1 MTIARITSRQRG
13 KDFADIEGI
22 LYYGGAGMTAPAQ
35 TPPPGPAPAPLAD
48 LRKDDPPTAV
58 AVWKRRLAASPEVVA
73 FRYHD
78 KGAWQGM
85 TFREADAIAR
95 EIAAGLIAR
104 GVVPGDRVC
113 VLSQTRVEWV
123 LCDIGILLAGGI
135 AVPIY
140 PSNTAEQCEFIV
152 RDAGAK
158 IEIVE
163 DAGQRDKLVGL
174 RDKLFTVAHIIQISG
189 ETPVGLTPS
198 PVSGAPAAPSRFVQ
212 SLAEV
217 RAAGRQWG
225 VAHPGEL
232 DAHGDAVTPESLFTI
247 IYTSG
252 TTGVPKGVVL
262 THDNLVAGICSATR
276 AMQIEVADVQYLF
289 LPLAH
294 VLGREL
300 EWTTIQMGCE
310 TAFSRGTALI
320 KDDLVAI
327 RPTFMAG
334 VPRIFEKFHAGVKAA
349 MEQGS
354 GLKRKIAAW
363 ALRVGAAHSAA
374 LRAGKPAGGFSYWL
388 ADRLV
393 FSKLRARLGLDRASF
408 LISGGAPL
416 AAEIAEFFHGAGI
429 LILEGYGLTETM
441 AAACLNTRERFRFGT
456 VGPVLDVVECK
467 IADDGEILMRG
478 PSVFR
483 QYYNNAAA
491 TAEGVEPEGWFHSGD
506 IGQLEDG
513 FLRITDRKKDLI
525 VTANGKK
532 IAPQALENALKARS
546 PLFSQVLVYGD
557 KRPYCVALVTLSDD
571 ARKRFGGAEFDVLA
585 ASPEVKAAVQKDVD
599 ALNATLASF
608 ESIKKFAILPADLT
622 EAAGDLT
629 PKLSVKRKVVIDKY
643 RAVIE
648 DLYG

>member
-1 MTIARITSRQRG
+1 
-13 KDFADIEGI
+13 
-22 LYYGGAGMTAPAQ
+22 MTAPAQ
-35 TPPPGPAPAPLAD
+35 TPAVSAPTRVASD

-58 AVWKRRLAASPEVVA
+58 ELWKRRVAASPDAVA

-78 KGAWQGM
+78 KDAWQGM
-85 TFREADAIAR
+85 TFREADGIAR
-95 EIAAGLIAR
+95 EIAAGLVAR

-113 VLSQTRVEWV
+113 IVSQTRLEWV
-123 LCDIGILLAGGI
+123 LCDLAIMLAGGI

-140 PSNTAEQCEFIV
+140 ASNTAEQCEFIV

-158 IEIVE
+158 VVMVE
-163 DAGQRDKLVGL
+163 DAAQRDKLVGL
-174 RDKLFTVAHIIQISG
+174 RDKLFTVAHIIQLTG
-189 ETPVGLTPS
+189 EPQIGLTPP
-198 PVSGAPAAPSRFVQ
+198 PVAGATAPSRFVQ
-212 SLAEV
+212 SLAEL
-217 RAAGRQWG
+217 RGAGRQWG

-232 DAHGDAVTPESLFTI
+232 DAHAETVAPESMFTI

-252 TTGVPKGVVL
+252 TTGIPKGVVL
-262 THDNLVAGICSATR
+262 THDNLVAGACSAIR
-276 AMQIEVADVQYLF
+276 AMQIETIDVQYLF

-300 EWTTIQMGCE
+300 EWATIQMGCE
-310 TAFSRGTALI
+310 TAFSRGTAQI
-320 KDDLVAI
+320 KEDLVAI

-334 VPRIFEKFHAGVKAA
+334 VPRIFEKFHSGVKAA
-349 MEQGS
+349 LEQGS

-363 ALRVGAAHSAA
+363 ALRVGAAQSAA
-374 LRAGKPAGGFSYWL
+374 LRAGKPGGGFAYWL

-393 FSKLRARLGLDRASF
+393 FSKLRARLGLDRATF

-429 LILEGYGLTETM
+429 LILEGYGLTETF
-441 AAACLNTRERFRFGT
+441 AAAFLNTRERFRFGT
-456 VGPVLDVVECK
+456 VGPALDVVECK

-491 TAEGVEPEGWFHSGD
+491 TAESVEPDGWFHSGD
-506 IGQLEDG
+506 IGHLEDG

-525 VTANGKK
+525 VTAGGKK

-571 ARKRFGGAEFDVLA
+571 ARKRFGGAEFETLA
-585 ASPEVKAAVQKDVD
+585 ASPEVKAALQVEIDG
-599 ALNATLASF
+599 LNGTLASY
-608 ESIKKFAILPADLT
+608 ESIKKFAVLPADLT
-622 EAAGDLT
+622 EASGDLT

-643 RAVIE
+643 RSVIE
-648 DLYG
+648 ELYRA

>member
-1 MTIARITSRQRG
+1 
-13 KDFADIEGI
+13 
-22 LYYGGAGMTAPAQ
+22 MTAPAESSPALP
-35 TPPPGPAPAPLAD
+35 TPAPGAGAKVNVNV
-48 LRKDDPPTAV
+48 RKDDPPTAV
-58 AVWKRRLAASPEVVA
+58 AMWKRRVAATPEAVA
-73 FRYHD
+73 FRYYEKD
-78 KGAWQGM
+78 AWQRM
-85 TFREADAIAR
+85 TFGQADAAAR
-95 EIAAGLIAR
+95 EIAAGLITL
-104 GVVPGDRVC
+104 GIVPGDRVC
-113 VLSQTRVEWV
+113 ILSQTRLEWV
-123 LCDIGILLAGGI
+123 LADVAILLAGGI

-140 PSNTAEQCEFIV
+140 ASNTAEQCEFIV

-158 IEIVE
+158 VVIFE
-163 DAGQRDKLVGL
+163 DGAQRDKLIGL
-174 RDKLFTVAHIIQISG
+174 RDKLFTVAHLIQMTG
-189 ETPVGLTPS
+189 EPPVGLTPS
-198 PVSGAPAAPSRFVQ
+198 PVSGAAPPSRFVQ

-232 DAHGDAVTPESLFTI
+232 DAHGDTVTPESLFTS

-252 TTGVPKGVVL
+252 TTGIPKGVVL
-262 THDNLVAGICSATR
+262 THDNLVAGICSAIR
-276 AMQIEVADVQYLF
+276 SMGIMGNDVQYLF

-300 EWTTIQMGCE
+300 EWTTIEMGCE
-310 TAFSRGTALI
+310 TAFSRGTAMI
-320 KDDLVAI
+320 KEDLVAI

-334 VPRIFEKFHAGVKAA
+334 VPRIFEKFYTGVKTALD
-349 MEQGS
+349 QGS

-374 LRAGKPAGGFSYWL
+374 LRAGKPGGGFAYWL
-388 ADRLV
+388 ADKLV
-393 FSKLRARLGLDRASF
+393 FSKLRARLGLDRAGF

-416 AAEIAEFFHGAGI
+416 AAEIAEFFLGAGV
-429 LILEGYGLTETM
+429 LILEGYGLTETI
-441 AAACLNTRERFRFGT
+441 AAAFLNTRERFRFGT
-456 VGPVLDVVECK
+456 VGPALDVVECK

-478 PSVFR
+478 ASVFR
-483 QYYNNAAA
+483 QYYNNPAA
-491 TAEGVEPEGWFHSGD
+491 TAEAVEPDGWFHSGD

-525 VTANGKK
+525 VTAGGKK

-546 PLFSQVLVYGD
+546 SLFSQVLVYGD

-571 ARKRFGGAEFDVLA
+571 ARKRFGGAEFETLA
-585 ASPEVKAAVQKDVD
+585 ASPEVKAALKVEIDG
-599 ALNATLASF
+599 LNATLASF

-622 EAAGDLT
+622 EASGDLT

-648 DLYG
+648 ELYKG

>member
-1 MTIARITSRQRG
+1 
-13 KDFADIEGI
+13 
-22 LYYGGAGMTAPAQ
+22 MTAPLEA
-35 TPPPGPAPAPLAD
+35 PVPGPALVSKAIAD
-48 LRKDDPPTAV
+48 LRKDDPSTAV
-58 AVWKRRLAASPEVVA
+58 ELWKRRVAATPEAVA
-73 FRYHD
+73 FRYFD
-78 KGAWQGM
+78 KDAWQGM
-85 TFREADAIAR
+85 TFREADAAAR
-95 EIAAGLIAR
+95 EIAAGLVAR

-113 VLSQTRVEWV
+113 IVSQTRLEWV
-123 LCDIGILLAGGI
+123 LCDVAIMLAGGI

-140 PSNTAEQCEFIV
+140 ASNTAEQCEFIV

-158 IEIVE
+158 LVLVE
-163 DAGQRDKLVGL
+163 DAVQRDKLAAL
-174 RDKLFTVAHIIQISG
+174 RDKLFTVAHLIQLTG
-189 ETPVGLTPS
+189 DPPVGLTPP
-198 PVSGAPAAPSRFVQ
+198 PVQGVPAPSRFVQ
-212 SLAEV
+212 SLVEL

-232 DAHGDAVTPESLFTI
+232 DAHGDAVTPESMFTI

-262 THDNLVAGICSATR
+262 THDNLVAGVCSAIR
-276 AMQIEVADVQYLF
+276 AMQIVTLDVHYLF

-300 EWTTIQMGCE
+300 EWATIQMGCE
-310 TAFSRGTALI
+310 TAFSRGTAQI
-320 KDDLVAI
+320 KEDLVAI

-334 VPRIFEKFHAGVKAA
+334 VPRIFEKFYTGVKAA
-349 MEQGS
+349 LDQGS

-374 LRAGKPAGGFSYWL
+374 LRAGKPGGGFAYWV

-416 AAEIAEFFHGAGI
+416 AAEIAEFFLGAGV
-429 LILEGYGLTETM
+429 LILEGYGLTETV
-441 AAACLNTRERFRFGT
+441 AAAFLNTRERFRFGT
-456 VGPVLDVVECK
+456 VGPALDVVECK

-483 QYYNNAAA
+483 QYYNNPAETAA
-491 TAEGVEPEGWFHSGD
+491 GVEPDGWFHSGD

-525 VTANGKK
+525 VTAVGKK
-532 IAPQALENALKARS
+532 VAPQALENALKARS

-557 KRPYCVALVTLSDD
+557 KRPYCVALVTLSDE
-571 ARKRFGGAEFDVLA
+571 ARKHFGSAEFETLA
-585 ASPEVKAAVQKDVD
+585 ASPEVKAALQVEID
-599 ALNATLASF
+599 ALNKSLASF

-622 EAAGDLT
+622 EASGDLT
-629 PKLSVKRKVVIDKY
+629 PKLSVKRKVVIEKY

-648 DLYG
+648 ALYGG

>member
-1 MTIARITSRQRG
+1 
-13 KDFADIEGI
+13 
-22 LYYGGAGMTAPAQ
+22 MTAPSQ
-35 TPPPGPAPAPLAD
+35 TSPLATAPARPDLAD
-48 LRKDDPPTAV
+48 LRKDDPRTAV
-58 AVWKRRLAASPEVVA
+58 EMWKRRLAATPEAVA

-78 KGAWQGM
+78 KDAWQGM
-85 TFREADAIAR
+85 TFREADGVAR

-113 VLSQTRVEWV
+113 IVSQTRLEWV
-123 LCDIGILLAGGI
+123 LCDIAILLAGGI

-140 PSNTAEQCEFIV
+140 ASNTAEQCEFIV

-158 IEIVE
+158 IVMVE
-163 DAGQRDKLVGL
+163 DSTQRDKLVAL
-174 RDKLFTVAHIIQISG
+174 RNKLFTVAHLIQLTG
-189 ETPVGLTPS
+189 EAPVGLTPP
-198 PVSGAPAAPSRFVQ
+198 PVSGTPPPTSRFVQ
-212 SLAEV
+212 SLAEL

-232 DAHGDAVTPESLFTI
+232 DAHGETVAPESMFTI

-262 THDNLVAGICSATR
+262 THENMTTGVCSAIR
-276 AMQIEVADVQYLF
+276 AMQIEGVDVQYLF

-300 EWTTIQMGCE
+300 EWCTIQIGCE
-310 TAFSRGTALI
+310 TAFSRGTASIKEDLI
-320 KDDLVAI
+320 AI

-363 ALRVGAAHSAA
+363 ALRIGAENSAA
-374 LRAGKPAGGFSYWL
+374 VRAGKPGGGFSYWL

-408 LISGGAPL
+408 LVSGGAPL
-416 AAEIAEFFHGAGI
+416 AAEIAEFFHGAGV
-429 LILEGYGLTETM
+429 LILEGYGLTETF
-441 AAACLNTRERFRFGT
+441 AAAYLNTRERFRFGT
-456 VGPVLDVVECK
+456 VGPALDVVETQ

-483 QYYNNAAA
+483 QYYNNPAA
-491 TAEGVEPEGWFHSGD
+491 TAETVEPDGWFHSGD
-506 IGQLEDG
+506 IGVIEDG

-525 VTANGKK
+525 VTAGGKK

-546 PLFSQVLVYGD
+546 TLFSQVLVYGD

-571 ARKRFGGAEFDVLA
+571 ARKKFGGAEFETLA
-585 ASPEVKAAVQKDVD
+585 ASPEVKAALQVEID
-599 ALNATLASF
+599 ALNKGLASF
-608 ESIKKFAILPADLT
+608 ESVKKFAILPADLT
-622 EAAGDLT
+622 EASGDLT

-643 RAVIE
+643 RPVIE
-648 DLYG
+648 ELYR

>member
-1 MTIARITSRQRG
+1 
-13 KDFADIEGI
+13 
-22 LYYGGAGMTAPAQ
+22 MTAPAQ
-35 TPPPGPAPAPLAD
+35 TPAVSAPTRVASD
-48 LRKDDPPTAV
+48 LREDDPPTAV
-58 AVWKRRLAASPEVVA
+58 ELWKRRVAASPDAVA

-78 KGAWQGM
+78 KDAWQGM
-85 TFREADAIAR
+85 TFREADGIAR
-95 EIAAGLIAR
+95 EIAAGLVAR
-104 GVVPGDRVC
+104 GVVPGDRICIV
-113 VLSQTRVEWV
+113 SQTRLEWV
-123 LCDIGILLAGGI
+123 LCDIAIMLAGGI

-140 PSNTAEQCEFIV
+140 ASNTAEQCEFIV

-158 IEIVE
+158 VVMVE
-163 DAGQRDKLVGL
+163 DAAQRDKLVGL
-174 RDKLFTVAHIIQISG
+174 RDKLFTVAHIIQLTG
-189 ETPVGLTPS
+189 EPQIGLTPP
-198 PVSGAPAAPSRFVQ
+198 PVAGATAPSRFVQ
-212 SLAEV
+212 SLAEL
-217 RAAGRQWG
+217 RGAGRQWG

-232 DAHGDAVTPESLFTI
+232 DAHAETVAPESMFTI

-252 TTGVPKGVVL
+252 TTGIPKGVVL
-262 THDNLVAGICSATR
+262 THDNLVAGACSAIR
-276 AMQIEVADVQYLF
+276 AMQIETIDVQYLF

-300 EWTTIQMGCE
+300 EWATIQMGCE
-310 TAFSRGTALI
+310 TAFSRGTAQI
-320 KDDLVAI
+320 KEDLVAI

-334 VPRIFEKFHAGVKAA
+334 VPRIFEKFHSGVKAA
-349 MEQGS
+349 LEQGS

-363 ALRVGAAHSAA
+363 ALRVGAANSAA
-374 LRAGKPAGGFSYWL
+374 LRAGKPGGGFAYWL
-388 ADRLV
+388 ADKLV
-393 FSKLRARLGLDRASF
+393 FSKLRARLGLDRAAF

-429 LILEGYGLTETM
+429 LILEGYGLTETI
-441 AAACLNTRERFRFGT
+441 AAAFLNTRERFRFGT
-456 VGPVLDVVECK
+456 VGPALDVVECK

-491 TAEGVEPEGWFHSGD
+491 TAEAVEPDGWFHSGD
-506 IGQLEDG
+506 IGHLEDG

-525 VTANGKK
+525 VTAGGKK

-571 ARKRFGGAEFDVLA
+571 ARKRFGGAEFETLA
-585 ASPEVKAAVQKDVD
+585 ASPEVKAALQTEIDT
-599 ALNATLASF
+599 LNATLASF

-622 EAAGDLT
+622 EASGDLT

-648 DLYG
+648 ELYRG